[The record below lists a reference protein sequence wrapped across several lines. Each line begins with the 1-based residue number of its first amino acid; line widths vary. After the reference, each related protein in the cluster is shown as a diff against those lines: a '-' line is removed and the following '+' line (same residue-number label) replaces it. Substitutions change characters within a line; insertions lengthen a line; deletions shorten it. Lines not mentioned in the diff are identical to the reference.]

1 MTQIIA
7 ARGGVFKFLFIVFT
21 CYLLPPTFLLLL
33 FAVTFLLFK
42 LSHDDFGIEENPPS
56 CVETKCVNININ
68 FTFEGEEEGFSSEG
82 EEEKSFSTIS
92 FLSFLYCYSPNFS
105 TIKRACKRLWALVS
119 TRKRTSSYPSIIV
132 DERQCNLTATCF
144 SVY

>member
-1 MTQIIA
+1 M
-7 ARGGVFKFLFIVFT
+7 FI
-21 CYLLPPTFLLLL
+21 YLYLRVICCHQRFYFYF

-82 EEEKSFSTIS
+82 EEEKSFSRIF